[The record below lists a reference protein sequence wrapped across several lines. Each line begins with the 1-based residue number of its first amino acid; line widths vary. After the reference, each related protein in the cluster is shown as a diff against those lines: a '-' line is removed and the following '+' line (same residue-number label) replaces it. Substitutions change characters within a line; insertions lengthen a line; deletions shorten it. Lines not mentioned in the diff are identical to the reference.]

1 MTRSRLILFAGLV
14 GVLLFLLTAVSH
26 QSAAFQGPLEI
37 RNQFPLFIHLN
48 SPGLESASQQ
58 DRFSLVC
65 SYSSLFLL
73 KRSNDWSVQMDMETL
88 EFAFRI
94 KKNIPQVMEIGL
106 EIPLLSFNSGV
117 LDDPLQWYHQT
128 FGFPDYGRS
137 TRPKNDYLYRVGKGG
152 KTVVEGELGKLGLG
166 DIRITGKKELFRMDG
181 HPFLSLKLDLEIP
194 TGDPQKGY
202 GNGSLDIG
210 LGLLLEKEI
219 TQSLLAVVNGGL
231 VVPGP
236 WKAKETIAL
245 REYYYGGLGVEWAFS
260 KRLSFLSQVWA
271 QTSPFPETGI
281 DSIDRPALIFSIGS
295 RYAYGPNSLE
305 LALTEDLNTSGAP
318 DFTVTFSLKRQF

>member
-1 MTRSRLILFAGLV
+1 MILFAGIV
-14 GVLLFLLTAVSH
+14 GVLLFLLTTFSPD
-26 QSAAFQGPLEI
+26 STAFQGPLEI

-48 SPGLESASQQ
+48 SPYLESASQQ
-58 DRFSLVC
+58 DRFSLVL

-73 KRSNDWSVQMDMETL
+73 KRSNDWSIQMDLEAL
-88 EFAFRI
+88 EFALRV

-117 LDDPLQWYHQT
+117 LDDPLEWYHQT

-137 TRPKNDYLYRVGKGG
+137 NRPKNSFLYQIKNSGRV
-152 KTVVEGELGKLGLG
+152 VVEGEPGGLGLG
-166 DIRITGKKELFRMDG
+166 DIRLSAKKQVLDYDNR
-181 HPFLSLKLDLEIP
+181 PLLSLKLDLELP
-194 TGDPQKGY
+194 SGDPHQGY

-219 TQSLLAVVNGGL
+219 TRSLLAVVNAGL

-245 REYYYGGLGVEWAFS
+245 RTYYYGGLGMEWAFS
-260 KRLSFLSQVWA
+260 KHLSFLSQVWA

-281 DSIDRPALIFSIGS
+281 EAIDRPAVLFSLGG
-295 RYAYGPNSLE
+295 RYTPGQSSLE
-305 LALTEDLNTSGAP
+305 LSLTEDVSTSGAP
-318 DFTVTFSLKRQF
+318 DFTVTFSLKRRF

>member
-1 MTRSRLILFAGLV
+1 MTRSRLILFAGIV
-14 GVLLFLLTAVSH
+14 GVLLFLLTAVSLD
-26 QSAAFQGPLEI
+26 SSAFQGPLEI

-48 SPGLESASQQ
+48 SPCLESASQQ
-58 DRFSLVC
+58 DRFSVVL

-88 EFAFRI
+88 EFALRI

-117 LDDPLQWYHQT
+117 LDGPLQWYHQT

-152 KTVVEGELGKLGLG
+152 KWVVEGELGKLGLG
-166 DIRITGKKELFRMDG
+166 DIRITGKKELFGMDG
-181 HPFLSLKLDLEIP
+181 HPFLSLKLDLELP

-210 LGLLLEKEI
+210 LGLLIEKEI
-219 TQSLLAVVNGGL
+219 TQSLLAVANLGL

-245 REYYYGGLGVEWAFS
+245 REYYYGGLGLEWAFS
-260 KRLSFLSQVWA
+260 KHLSFLSQVWA

-281 DSIDRPALIFSIGS
+281 DAIDRPALIFSIGS
-295 RYAYGPNSLE
+295 RYTYGLNSLE
-305 LALTEDLNTSGAP
+305 LALTEDVSTSGAP
-318 DFTVTFSLKRQF
+318 DFTLNLAFKRRF